1 MARIIGEVRPRFVF
15 AENSPLLRKRGLE
28 VVLGDLAV
36 LGYDAEWFRV
46 SAENVGAPHKRDRIW
61 IVAHANGEPRRIQ
74 PIKPDGEGPTD
85 VAHDGPTRHM
95 ANT

>member
-28 VVLGDLAV
+28 VVLGDLAF

-61 IVAHANGEPRRIQ
+61 ILATDTDR
-74 PIKPDGEGPTD
+74 DGERLEVEPE
-85 VAHDGPTRHM
+85 RHGETN
-95 ANT
+95 AGIEA